1 MTDWLAQISGVGS
14 ALAGLDMAMPG
25 DVNEIP
31 LLGNSY
37 WMYDYSRSIL
47 NGSIPVDR
55 MNDAVTRIL
64 ATYFK
69 MGQDSPT
76 YPRPNFDTNT
86 QDAEGPLYPGALFSP
101 RGVVNEFVD
110 VQANHAEVAREVARD
125 AITLLKNDDGIL
137 PLTTNGTLKVF
148 GTDAEKNSDGI
159 NSCADQGCNKGT
171 LGMVSEY
178 RMRYPSVLH
187 RSRLLQL
194 ALSGD
199 GIKLMLT
206 RAGEA
211 ARRDTPTW
219 IHRSMVSNHAAPTFS
234 FSTKTRSLPTLT
246 HHPTIPQLSLSA
258 QTRER
263 TILRLRETPVTG
275 PLLT

>member
-1 MTDWLAQISGVGS
+1 LINGILKDELGFQGFVMSDWLAQISGVGS

-25 DVNEIP
+25 DINQVP
-31 LLGNSY
+31 LFGNSY
-37 WMYDYSRSIL
+37 WMYDFSRSVL

-69 MGQDSPT
+69 MGQDSPS

-125 AITLLKNDDGIL
+125 AITLLKNDGGIL
-137 PLTTNGTLKVF
+137 PLATNGTLKVF
-148 GTDAEKNSDGI
+148 GTDAEKNPDGI

-171 LGMVSEY
+171 LGMVSEDFTQH
-178 RMRYPSVLH
+178 S
-187 RSRLLQL
+187 S
-194 ALSGD
+194 AL
-199 GIKLMLT
+199 
-206 RAGEA
+206 
-211 ARRDTPTW
+211 
-219 IHRSMVSNHAAPTFS
+219 
-234 FSTKTRSLPTLT
+234 
-246 HHPTIPQLSLSA
+246 
-258 QTRER
+258 
-263 TILRLRETPVTG
+263 
-275 PLLT
+275 